1 VVSGLLISILKIKR
15 KGREQRTILSKED
28 NITRLIEAQKPFAT
42 IQLQL
47 FMEAGKVV
55 GQLAAFDK
63 SSANW
68 MESPEWKTEYNRF
81 YQLFWTELSIVEDN
95 DIKAGMQDF
104 SRQLKKVLSH
114 PNDLVERKELNQVA
128 YRLARTIRAGI
139 EKAWVLDLDPL
150 TERKME

>member
-1 VVSGLLISILKIKR
+1 
-15 KGREQRTILSKED
+15 
-28 NITRLIEAQKPFAT
+28 
-42 IQLQL
+42 
-47 FMEAGKVV
+47 MEAGKVV